1 MFQVISISTIS
12 SEEVIIREEIRVENL
27 EHEKPLSTSD
37 EEKEV
42 QYRMRILNDK

>member
-12 SEEVIIREEIRVENL
+12 SEEVIIREEIRLENM

-37 EEKEV
+37 KEKEV